1 MSAARLALGT
11 VQIGLAYGV
20 SHGGQV
26 AADEAG
32 RILALARSHG
42 IDLIDTAAA
51 YGDSEAV
58 LGTLPDSQDFG
69 VVTKTIPLRKPV
81 LDAGD
86 VARVADGLA
95 RSLAR
100 LRRDRVDV
108 VLVHDAGD
116 LLAQGGDRLW
126 AALEA
131 ARDRGQVGRIGVSVY
146 DGTEA
151 DAVRARFPVTV
162 VQLPLSALDQRPAT
176 DGTLDRLAAAGI
188 EVHVRSVFLQGLLL
202 ISETEV
208 PDRLAAARPML
219 ARWRAACEAA
229 GASPVAA
236 ALAYPA
242 SLASVARIVVGVHST
257 APLAEIVAGL
267 EAAPTLDWGRLAC
280 HDPAVVDP
288 RCWPAG

>member
-202 ISETEV
+202 MSETEV
-208 PDRLAAARPML
+208 PDRLAAARPSL
-219 ARWRAACEAA
+219 AQWRAACEAA

-257 APLAEIVAGL
+257 AHLAEIIASL
-267 EAAPTLDWGRLAC
+267 EAAPTLDWCRLAC

>member
-1 MSAARLALGT
+1 MAAARLALGT
-11 VQIGLAYGV
+11 VQFGLAYGV
-20 SHGGQV
+20 SHGGRV

-58 LGTLPDSQDFG
+58 LGTLPGSQEFS

-81 LDAGD
+81 LDDDD
-86 VARVADGLA
+86 VATVAAGLQ
-95 RSLAR
+95 RSLDR

-116 LLAQGGDRLW
+116 LLAKGGDRLW
-126 AALEA
+126 TVIEA
-131 ARDRGQVGRIGVSVY
+131 ARDRGEVGRIGVSVY
-146 DGTEA
+146 DGAEA

-162 VQLPLSALDQRPAT
+162 VQLPLSALDQRPMA

-188 EVHVRSVFLQGLLL
+188 EVHVRSVLLQGLLL
-202 ISETEV
+202 MTAAEV
-208 PDRLAAARPML
+208 PERLAAARPAL

-229 GASPVAA
+229 GSSPVAA

-242 SLASVARIVVGVHST
+242 SLAAVARIVVGVHAT
-257 APLAEIVAGL
+257 AHLAEIVSAFA
-267 EAAPTLDWGRLAC
+267 AAPVLDWGRLAC
-280 HDPAVVDP
+280 DEPAVVDP
-288 RCWPAG
+288 RRWPAA

>member
-1 MSAARLALGT
+1 MTTARLALGT
-11 VQIGLAYGV
+11 VQFGLAYGV

-26 AADEAG
+26 AAGEAG
-32 RILALARSHG
+32 QILALARSLG

-58 LGTLPDSQDFG
+58 LGTLPGSQDFG
-69 VVTKTIPLRKPV
+69 VVTKTIPLRKRV
-81 LDAGD
+81 LEAGD
-86 VARVADGLA
+86 VATVADGLD

-116 LLAQGGDRLW
+116 LLAEGGDRLW
-126 AALEA
+126 AVLEA
-131 ARDRGQVGRIGVSVY
+131 AQARGQVGRIGVSVY
-146 DGTEA
+146 DAAEA

-188 EVHVRSVFLQGLLL
+188 ELHVRSVFLQGLLL
-202 ISETEV
+202 MTAAEV
-208 PDRLAAARPML
+208 PDRLAAARPNL
-219 ARWRAACEAA
+219 AQWRAACEAA

-257 APLAEIVAGL
+257 RHLAEIIAGL
-267 EAAPTLDWGRLAC
+267 EAAPSLDWGRLAC
-280 HDPAVVDP
+280 NDPAVVDP
-288 RCWPAG
+288 RRWPAG